1 MKYLFLFL
9 LFLVCSCSKPE
20 NKKSIAT
27 KPDTFINPTGHYE
40 LESEIKQ
47 IGEDRYGYSGEIRV
61 KLLEGKRI
69 AVGFYMDKGA
79 PSYNSG
85 SFLDTLAYD
94 DSIAIYRPL
103 EFDSTCALTLL
114 FSKNGVLSTEQTADY
129 NSGCGFGHAVVANG
143 FFKKISSDAPTELDP
158 MTQEQ

>member
-9 LFLVCSCSKPE
+9 IFLVCSCSKPD
-20 NKKSIAT
+20 KQKSITT
-27 KPDTFINPTGHYE
+27 KPNIFINPTGRYE
-40 LESEIKQ
+40 LESDTER

-61 KLLEGKRI
+61 KLLEGNRI
-69 AVGFYMDKGA
+69 AVGFYIDKGA

-94 DSIAIYRPL
+94 DSIAVYRPL
-103 EFDSTCALTLL
+103 EDDSTCALSLL
-114 FSKNGVLSTEQTADY
+114 FSKKGVLSTEQTADY
-129 NSGCGFGHAVVANG
+129 NSGCGFGYAVVANG

-158 MTQEQ
+158 MAQE